1 VINIKNHKQQQIFDP
16 WSYLG
21 PKRRRLLDESWAGL
35 FQREILHELP
45 VHKLACYFDSGFGRP
60 SKELY
65 TSLGVLLFQQTNDL
79 TDEEACQ
86 QLAFNIQWHYALNLY
101 EESDAAKYICPKT
114 LWTLRSILTENSI
127 DVDIFDAVRNKLA
140 QVFKVNT
147 DDQRIDSVHIKSN
160 MRKLGRIG
168 IFVSGISKFLRNLK
182 RSHRGRFDAIE
193 NGFEVKYLSEK
204 GKRSFSLIKPSDS
217 HKTLSEVSNDLHCL
231 VEQFKDCS
239 DVTGMDSYK
248 LLVRILNEQCNVI
261 ESGKETE
268 IEIKKPKD
276 ISSDSLQNPSDPE
289 ATYSGHKGQGYQV
302 QIMETY
308 TKTEDES
315 EKAQTLNL
323 ITHVEVEQS
332 HKSDANALI
341 PAIEE
346 TKEQGLAPKEVLADS
361 LYGSDENCQT
371 AKELEV
377 TVLSPVMGRKKDKNI
392 SLSEFQFN
400 EKGDVVRCPSGNS
413 PIKAHGKKSRHSACF
428 SRRHC
433 SKCCNIR
440 GCPVKKGEKFYYL
453 RYTDKELRVAIRR
466 AYEDTD
472 EFIDR
477 YRWRAG
483 VEATMSEYDRRTGVK
498 QLRVRG
504 LQNVRFCA
512 VLKAVGINIFRAT
525 AVRKALI
532 GINNK
537 IFSNNYIFSVVK
549 EQVLR
554 IYDYVSRFLSNFGK
568 IYDCERVF

>member
-1 VINIKNHKQQQIFDP
+1 MLNIKNHKQQQIFDP
-16 WSYLG
+16 WSHLG
-21 PKRRRLLDESWAGL
+21 PKRRKLLDESWAGL

-60 SKELY
+60 TKEIY
-65 TSLGVLLFQQTNDL
+65 TSLGVLLFQQMNDL

-86 QLAFNIQWHYALNLY
+86 QLAFDLRWHYALNLS

-127 DVDIFDAVRNKLA
+127 DADIFDAVRDKLA
-140 QVFKVNT
+140 KVFKVNT

-182 RSHRGRFDAIE
+182 RNHRGQFDAIE
-193 NGFEVKYLSEK
+193 NGLKVKYLSEK
-204 GKRSFSLIKPSDS
+204 GKRSFSMIKPSDS
-217 HKTLSEVSNDLHCL
+217 HKTLSEVSNDLYCL

-239 DVTGMDSYK
+239 DVSGMDSYK
-248 LLVRILNEQCNVI
+248 LLVRILNEQCNVTN
-261 ESGKETE
+261 SRKEPQVE
-268 IEIKKPKD
+268 VRKPKD
-276 ISSDSLQNPSDPE
+276 IATDSLQNPSDPE

-308 TKTEDES
+308 TKTEDEA

-361 LYGSDENCQT
+361 LYGGDENCQA
-371 AKELEV
+371 AKDLEV
-377 TVLSPVMGRKKDKNI
+377 AVLSPVMGRKKDGDDN
-392 SLSEFQFN
+392 LSEFQFN
-400 EKGDVVRCPSGNS
+400 EAGDVVRCPSGNS
-413 PIKAHGKKSRHSACF
+413 PVKAHGKKSRHSACF
-428 SRRHC
+428 KKGHC
-433 SKCCNIR
+433 SKCDKR
-440 GCPVKKGEKFYYL
+440 KGCPVKESTKYYYL
-453 RYTDKELRVAIRR
+453 RYTDRELRVALRR
-466 AYEDTD
+466 SYEKTD
-472 EFIDR
+472 EFTDR

-504 LQNVRFCA
+504 LENVRFSA
-512 VLKAVGINIFRAT
+512 VLKAAGINIFRAT
-525 AVRKALI
+525 AVRRAI
-532 GINNK
+532 IVADIK
-537 IFSNNYIFSVVK
+537 IFAGNYIFSVVK
-549 EQVLR
+549 EQVLG
-554 IYDYVSRFLSNFGK
+554 IYKSVSKFISDFGK